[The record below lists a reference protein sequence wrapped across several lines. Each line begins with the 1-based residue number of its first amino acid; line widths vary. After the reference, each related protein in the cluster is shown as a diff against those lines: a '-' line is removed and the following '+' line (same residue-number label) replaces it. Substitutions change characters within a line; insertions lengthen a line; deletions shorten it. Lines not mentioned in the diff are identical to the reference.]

1 MLSFTSLHWEKQM
14 LLYFGINCLLHAK
27 ISIILVFLELVIQDS
42 DYDGY
47 FIVNDEIKLK
57 AKTF

>member
-14 LLYFGINCLLHAK
+14 LLYFRINCLLDAK

-57 AKTF
+57 AETF